1 MNFFSFL
8 KASDKGSKYF
18 LVAPEGL
25 AIVVLQTHCLPNDK
39 RLLMIFTSFFICLSF
54 LVFCI
59 KLWDSFFL
67 FVFLEFLLFLCMVFL
82 FSFHHFGFELCHC
95 LCLVLW
101 ELPTT
106 IELSYNFEPLL
117 WVVVALNAIASI
129 SSPSSFTFSP
139 FLLLWVQFVVVILCF
154 PLFTCASFGALK
166 LWTLT
171 SNLFLGGFFLIY
183 FFQFLLYI
191 LSFLLLYILCCLSFI
206 VLFMFFKSFFF
217 FLCD

>member
-1 MNFFSFL
+1 MIKSF
-8 KASDKGSKYF
+8 AF
-18 LVAPEGL
+18 
-25 AIVVLQTHCLPNDK
+25 
-39 RLLMIFTSFFICLSF
+39 LMIFTSFFICLSF
-54 LVFCI
+54 LLFCI

-67 FVFLEFLLFLCMVFL
+67 FVFLDFLLFLSMVFL
-82 FSFHHFGFELCHC
+82 FSFSFHHFGFELCHC

-117 WVVVALNAIASI
+117 WVVVTLNAISSI

-171 SNLFLGGFFLIY
+171 SNLFLGGFLFIYIFHFFLFIY
-183 FFQFLLYI
+183 LFCCCIF
-191 LSFLLLYILCCLSFI
+191 CVVCLS
-206 VLFMFFKSFFF
+206 LF
-217 FLCD
+217 FLCFFYKNLFFSLWLLKFSNS

>member
-8 KASDKGSKYF
+8 KASDKVSKYF

-82 FSFHHFGFELCHC
+82 FFFFLSITLVSSFVIACAWCFESCLPPLNWAITLSHCFEL
-95 LCLVLW
+95 L
-101 ELPTT
+101 
-106 IELSYNFEPLL
+106 LL
-117 WVVVALNAIASI
+117 WMQLLQYQAHP
-129 SSPSSFTFSP
+129 PS
-139 FLLLWVQFVVVILCF
+139 LLVHFYYWVQFVVVILCF

-171 SNLFLGGFFLIY
+171 SNLFLGGFF
-183 FFQFLLYI
+183 
-191 LSFLLLYILCCLSFI
+191 
-206 VLFMFFKSFFF
+206 
-217 FLCD
+217 